1 MYISKSI
8 PCFVP
13 HYGTLWHNYT
23 LVKVW
28 HRGDTCALRRGSKYK
43 IAEYSC
49 FNAANFINVPTV
61 LKLYLLVPT
70 FSVPT
75 FTGVTIFSK
84 LYLCVPTLT
93 Y

>member
-1 MYISKSI
+1 MSKS
-8 PCFVP
+8 
-13 HYGTLWHNYT
+13 
-23 LVKVW
+23 KM
-28 HRGDTCALRRGSKYK
+28 
-43 IAEYSC
+43 AEYSC

-84 LYLCVPTLT
+84 LYLCVPTFT